1 MTDTTKN
8 AVEDLG
14 RALSALHDWYSST
27 DIEALQTLL
36 CIHML
41 ADQNG
46 YAQLV
51 EVRREVGTQPDRMTR
66 CIRLLMGR
74 QKSRSLSILG
84 SDDAQRK
91 PLVDCTS
98 YEDAPSVKQVALTP
112 KGRDIVER
120 ILEPLV
126 QRETRASQL
135 EEKLDA
141 CVEQTQTERDKRQA
155 LARIIEALGF
165 DTDKLSESVNGTQN
179 RIFTERANHM
189 LRALLQ
195 DLAELSPQ
203 QLYALGL
210 PRTQRYLMEV
220 PGFSPDAPDDNKT
233 DERMLGFNWAMIRH
247 TRTDQR
253 NDKE

>member
-46 YAQLV
+46 YAQLA

-98 YEDAPSVKQVALTP
+98 YEDAPTVKVVALTP

-126 QRETRASQL
+126 QRENRAQSL
-135 EEKLDA
+135 ESKLDKQ
-141 CVEQTQTERDKRQA
+141 QTLKAT
-155 LARIIEALGF
+155 IEKLGF
-165 DTDKLSESVNGTQN
+165 DADTLLQMTKDTGN
-179 RIFTERANHM
+179 RIFTERANSM

-210 PRTQRYLMEV
+210 PRTQQYLMEV
-220 PGFSPDAPDDNKT
+220 PGFSPDAPDDTKT